1 MMYSSLL
8 GGRNIINVYDLR
20 PESSQH
26 QKSFYGKASVYIDEF
41 GNEFLV
47 SYNTLIMARVCMD
60 KKYGDNLIRYWDGW
74 SETTGRHIKA
84 FCGLNKAGFES
95 LPLSSADD

>member
-8 GGRNIINVYDLR
+8 GGRNIVHIYDLR
-20 PESSQH
+20 PMDDTR
-26 QKSFYGKASVYIDEF
+26 KSFYGKASVYVDEF
-41 GNEFLV
+41 GNEFLI
-47 SYNTLIMARVCMD
+47 SYNTLIMARFAD
-60 KKYGDNLIRYWDGW
+60 KKYGDNLVRYWDDW
-74 SETTGRHIKA
+74 SATTGRHIKA